1 MWIRRIGG
9 FHPALAGFNP
19 PYADYYADY
28 ADSEIRMNAAVMIT
42 PQARRRIT
50 AAVRDLP
57 DLGSRDRWGVW
68 AKESLPDR
76 ICTDVPDDVAA
87 IALEALI
94 GAERGV
100 EAQLAEDALD
110 EDRQADLLNDLGYI
124 RSIAAVLRSEGL
136 VR

>member
-19 PYADYYADY
+19 PYAD
-28 ADSEIRMNAAVMIT
+28 SEIRMSAAMTIT

-57 DLGSRDRWGVW
+57 DSGSRDRWGVW

-100 EAQLAEDALD
+100 EAQRAEDALD
-110 EDRQADLLNDLGYI
+110 EDRQADLRNDLGYI
-124 RSIAAVLRSEGL
+124 RSIAAVPRSEGL

>member
-9 FHPALAGFNP
+9 FHLALAGFNP
-19 PYADYYADY
+19 PYADSA
-28 ADSEIRMNAAVMIT
+28 IRMSAAVMIT
-42 PQARRRIT
+42 PQARRGIT

-57 DLGSRDRWGVW
+57 DSGSRDRWGVW

-124 RSIAAVLRSEGL
+124 RSIAAVPRSEGL